1 MALRTALWFG
11 PGVALLAWAVNFS
24 VMYALATYWCGRPV
38 LGWIATLG
46 SAAIA
51 LAVLLRALRSTEAS
65 SDGDSQLETRRLGRD
80 VAIITAL
87 LALVAILLHGVAV
100 LSLPACWPTS
110 GSGLTIQHARAE
122 PLDFAAGEGAADGH
136 DVLAPIAAGRDVI
149 EPARKLDAKRP
160 RHVLTL
166 APERSRIQDVRGE
179 IRSASEPM

>member
-51 LAVLLRALRSTEAS
+51 LAVLLRALRSTEALS
-65 SDGDSQLETRRLGRD
+65 EGDGQLETRRLGQD

-87 LALVAILLHGVAV
+87 LALIAILLHGVAV
-100 LSLPACWPTS
+100 LSLPACWPDAVELS
-110 GSGLTIQHARAE
+110 HGAREIGLGSLQQQM
-122 PLDFAAGEGAADGH
+122 
-136 DVLAPIAAGRDVI
+136 VVI
-149 EPARKLDAKRP
+149 VHQA
-160 RHVLTL
+160 
-166 APERSRIQDVRGE
+166 
-179 IRSASEPM
+179 